1 MKNSTKVTQYFEW
14 DIEKAKKN
22 LLKHKLDFSI
32 AVEVFDDPSCFFE
45 LDTSID
51 DEERYRAIGMIRD
64 QMIILVVHA
73 VKIVDDIEVIRLISA
88 RKADKTEV
96 KKYENRYKY
105 R

>member
-1 MKNSTKVTQYFEW
+1 MKNKNKLNQYFEW
-14 DIEKAKKN
+14 DVEKNRKN

-51 DEERYRAIGMIRD
+51 YEERYRAIGTIRN
-64 QMIILVVHA
+64 QMIALVVHTIKFA
-73 VKIVDDIEVIRLISA
+73 EDIEIIRLISA

-96 KKYENRYKY
+96 KKYERRFKY